1 MRWLVSE
8 TIADVGR
15 RVSWHEAL
23 KPGDYVEQGDLV
35 RLCKRAREMGVDS
48 NMYLHTIAK
57 SSDIE
62 PGDYGR
68 PSRPRS
74 SSFAAR
80 LDELRR
86 KQDAIAYRQM
96 VGMKADRDEARDLSL
111 KATDRRA
118 ISMGVNMIA
127 SMITAMVAGYTVGQS
142 MHWSPV
148 ASVCTGLVA
157 VLGIV
162 TVEAWLLVIRE
173 SRLD

>member
-68 PSRPRS
+68 PSRPRVIFLRMLVS
-74 SSFAAR
+74 LSDDGRLPRAR
-80 LDELRR
+80 R
-86 KQDAIAYRQM
+86 
-96 VGMKADRDEARDLSL
+96 
-111 KATDRRA
+111 
-118 ISMGVNMIA
+118 
-127 SMITAMVAGYTVGQS
+127 
-142 MHWSPV
+142 
-148 ASVCTGLVA
+148 
-157 VLGIV
+157 
-162 TVEAWLLVIRE
+162 
-173 SRLD
+173 SRLDWMNFAASRMRSRIVRWSG

>member
-1 MRWLVSE
+1 
-8 TIADVGR
+8 
-15 RVSWHEAL
+15 
-23 KPGDYVEQGDLV
+23 
-35 RLCKRAREMGVDS
+35 
-48 NMYLHTIAK
+48 
-57 SSDIE
+57 
-62 PGDYGR
+62 
-68 PSRPRS
+68 
-74 SSFAAR
+74 
-80 LDELRR
+80 
-86 KQDAIAYRQM
+86 
-96 VGMKADRDEARDLSL
+96 MKADRDEARDLSL

-157 VLGIV
+157 ALGIV